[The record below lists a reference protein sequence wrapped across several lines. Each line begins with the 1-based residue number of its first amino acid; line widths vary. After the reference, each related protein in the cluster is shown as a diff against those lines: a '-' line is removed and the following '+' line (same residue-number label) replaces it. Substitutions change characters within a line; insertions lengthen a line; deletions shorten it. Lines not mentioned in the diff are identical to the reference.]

1 MCHLNH
7 KFIFI
12 VKLRGG
18 GTCGNE
24 GTQFIFIAGS
34 TSVRKTI
41 DQWALDDNIRSAE
54 DRLVEEHFT
63 TNHEHD
69 ADGRFI
75 VKLPFN
81 ASPANIGTTRD
92 IAMKR
97 YFTLERKI
105 HGNSVF
111 AARYKEF
118 MKEYEVLNHMVPVTE
133 LQAELGSMY

>member
-18 GTCGNE
+18 GTN

-54 DRLVEEHFT
+54 DRFVEEHFT
-63 TNHEHD
+63 TNHKRD

-81 ASPANIGTTRD
+81 ASPANIGTTRGYCD
-92 IAMKR
+92 EK
-97 YFTLERKI
+97 
-105 HGNSVF
+105 
-111 AARYKEF
+111 
-118 MKEYEVLNHMVPVTE
+118 VLHT
-133 LQAELGSMY
+133 

>member
-24 GTQFIFIAGS
+24 CTQFIFIAGL

-54 DRLVEEHFT
+54 DRFVEEHFT
-63 TNHEHD
+63 TNHKRD
-69 ADGRFI
+69 ADDRFI

-81 ASPANIGTTRD
+81 AS
-92 IAMKR
+92 
-97 YFTLERKI
+97 
-105 HGNSVF
+105 H
-111 AARYKEF
+111 
-118 MKEYEVLNHMVPVTE
+118 
-133 LQAELGSMY
+133 LQISAQQGILR